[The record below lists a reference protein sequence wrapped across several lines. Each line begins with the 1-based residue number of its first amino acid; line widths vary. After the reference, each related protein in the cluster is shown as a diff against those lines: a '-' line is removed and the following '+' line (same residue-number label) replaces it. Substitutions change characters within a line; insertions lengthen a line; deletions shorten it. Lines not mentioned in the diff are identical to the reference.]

1 MEILTQSYVINAT
14 HQMNYYKETF
24 SLFSTQGNWENKSL
38 KTSALGGKKKKPLE
52 NFNNMNQ
59 MI

>member
-1 MEILTQSYVINAT
+1 MEIQTQSYVINAT

-38 KTSALGGKKKKPLE
+38 KTRALGEKKRSPCRG
-52 NFNNMNQ
+52 
-59 MI
+59 IW